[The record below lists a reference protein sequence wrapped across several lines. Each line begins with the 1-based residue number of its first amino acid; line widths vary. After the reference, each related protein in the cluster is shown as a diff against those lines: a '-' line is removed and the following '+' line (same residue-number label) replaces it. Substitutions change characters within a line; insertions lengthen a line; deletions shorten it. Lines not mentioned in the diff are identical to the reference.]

1 MKRHHIAGIFAGICA
16 IGFAIPSALSGDVI
30 EALIY
35 FAALS
40 AIALSSFFRDKFSM
54 NIVGISIGICA
65 IGFAIPSAL
74 SGDVIEALIYFT
86 ALSAIALSSLFKD
99 KFSPRWSQWTL
110 PFWMCVVLICI
121 FLFEL
126 VSAFIV

>member
-16 IGFAIPSALSGDVI
+16 IGLTVYNALAGDIV
-30 EALIY
+30 
-35 FAALS
+35 AAL
-40 AIALSSFFRDKFSM
+40 L
-54 NIVGISIGICA
+54 
-65 IGFAIPSAL
+65 
-74 SGDVIEALIYFT
+74 YFT

-121 FLFEL
+121 FLFEFVFAFL
-126 VSAFIV
+126 V